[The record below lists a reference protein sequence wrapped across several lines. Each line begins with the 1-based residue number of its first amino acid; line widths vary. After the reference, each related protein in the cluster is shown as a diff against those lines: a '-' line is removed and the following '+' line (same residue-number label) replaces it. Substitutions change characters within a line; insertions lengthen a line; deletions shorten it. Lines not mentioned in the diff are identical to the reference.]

1 MFKHIGKS
9 LIIEVK
15 PFKTRGKN
23 ILPNFEK
30 LWNQ

>member
-15 PFKTRGKN
+15 RF
-23 ILPNFEK
+23 
-30 LWNQ
+30 